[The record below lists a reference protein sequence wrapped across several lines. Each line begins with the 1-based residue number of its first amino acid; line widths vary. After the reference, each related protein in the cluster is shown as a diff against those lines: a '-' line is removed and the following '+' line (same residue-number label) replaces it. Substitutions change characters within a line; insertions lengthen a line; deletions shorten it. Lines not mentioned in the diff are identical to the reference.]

1 MNQNS
6 TSPTVFIVDDD
17 AAVLDSTSRL
27 VESVGFKHEAYQ
39 SAVEFL
45 ENYQSDR
52 SGCLVLDVRMARMSG
67 LELQDELKRRGV
79 QLPVIF
85 ISGHGDIPMAVEAMR
100 KGAIDFIVKP
110 FRSHTLLQRINQ
122 AIENDVRTRQQQRAN
137 EEAVARYSN
146 LTAREKEIARLI
158 VAGCSNKV
166 IAQRLLLSP
175 RTVESHRSHIMK
187 KLQVSSIPELVQ
199 LIGRIVNSK

>member
-1 MNQNS
+1 MNQAS
-6 TSPTVFIVDDD
+6 VSPTVFIVDDD

-45 ENYQSDR
+45 EHYHADR

-67 LELQDELKRRGV
+67 LELQDELQRRGV
-79 QLPVIF
+79 RLPVIF

-100 KGAIDFIVKP
+100 KGAVDFIEKP

-122 AIENDVRTRQQQRAN
+122 AIESDIEARKQQRSN
-137 EEAVARYSN
+137 EEALSRYSS
-146 LTAREKEIARLI
+146 LTAREKEIARL
-158 VAGCSNKV
+158 VGAGCPNKV

-187 KLQVSSIPELVQ
+187 KLQVSSVPELVK
-199 LIGRIVNSK
+199 LIGRLGNSK